1 MSEIIKV
8 KNLTKKYD
16 GRKVVKGISFSV
28 NEGEV
33 FGILGQNAQFSYEI
47 LRKLVVL
54 DQKGFILYGFC
65 QELSFLEANTFLRMN
80 TLYCI
85 NQV

>member
-33 FGILGQNAQFSYEI
+33 FGILGPNGA
-47 LRKLVVL
+47 
-54 DQKGFILYGFC
+54 G
-65 QELSFLEANTFLRMN
+65 
-80 TLYCI
+80 
-85 NQV
+85 